1 MLQFVIDTFT
11 ISTRQACHVLKMK
24 RATVYYQAKPKDDSE
39 VIEAL
44 NKLADK
50 HPRNGFSL
58 LFGRMRKLG
67 YKWNHKRV
75 YRVYKALGLNFKRRT
90 KKRLPKRTQHP
101 LQDLFIP
108 NEQWTMDFMTDTL
121 FNGRRFRILN
131 IMDEFNRE
139 LIEFELNTS
148 LPAIKVIQALQR
160 AIEVR
165 GKPHSI
171 RVDNGPEFISSKLAN
186 WCYIHSIKLKFIQP
200 GCPTQNSR
208 IERFN
213 GSMRREFFEAYIFE
227 SLSEVK
233 YMAEEWFYDYNHHR
247 PHESLGKLSPI
258 EYLDLYNQSKDY
270 SDLSGMD

>member
-1 MLQFVIDTFT
+1 VITNYALSINQVCDFLAMTP
-11 ISTRQACHVLKMK
+11 STY
-24 RATVYYQAKPKDDSE
+24 YYQSKPKDDSA

-44 NKLADK
+44 NKLVDK

-58 LFGRMRKLG
+58 LFGRLKKMG
-67 YKWNHKRV
+67 YPWNHKRV
-75 YRVYKALGLNFKRRT
+75 HRVYKALGLNFKRRT
-90 KKRLPKRTQHP
+90 KKRIPKRVQHP
-101 LQDLFIP
+101 LQDIFIP

-121 FNGRRFRILN
+121 FNGKRFRILN

-139 LIEFELNTS
+139 LIEFELGSS
-148 LPAIKVIQALQR
+148 LPAVRVIQALQR
-160 AIEVR
+160 AIETR

-171 RVDNGPEFISSKLAN
+171 RVDNGPEFISSKLAD

-213 GSMRREFFEAYIFE
+213 GSMRREFFEAYLFD

-233 YMAEEWFYDYNHHR
+233 YMAEEWLYDYNHHR

-270 SDLSGMD
+270 SDLNSPV

>member
-1 MLQFVIDTFT
+1 VLHFEV
-11 ISTRQACHVLKMK
+11 STHQVCRHLEINPSTYYYK
-24 RATVYYQAKPKDDSE
+24 RKPKDDSE
-39 VIEAL
+39 VIDAL
-44 NKLADK
+44 NSLVDK

-58 LFGRMRKLG
+58 LFGRLRKMG
-67 YKWNHKRV
+67 HVWNHKRV
-75 YRVYKALGLNFKRRT
+75 HRVYKALGLNFKRRT
-90 KKRLPKRTQHP
+90 KKRIPKRVQHA
-101 LQDLFIP
+101 LQDIYIP

-121 FNGRRFRILN
+121 FNGKRFRILN

-139 LIEFELNTS
+139 LVEFELGSS
-148 LPAIKVIQALQR
+148 LPTVRVIQALQR

-165 GKPHSI
+165 GKPTSI
-171 RVDNGPEFISSKLAN
+171 RVDNGPEFISSKLEN

-213 GSMRREFFEAYIFE
+213 GSMRREFFEAYVFD

-233 YMAEEWFYDYNHHR
+233 YMAEEWFHDYNHYR

-270 SDLSGMD
+270 SDLISLD